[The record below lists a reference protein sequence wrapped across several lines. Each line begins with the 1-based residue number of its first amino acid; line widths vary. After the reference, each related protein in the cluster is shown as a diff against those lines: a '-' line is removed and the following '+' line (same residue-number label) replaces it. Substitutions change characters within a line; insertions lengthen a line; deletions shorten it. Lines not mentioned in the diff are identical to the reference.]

1 MTIKDI
7 ASIVGVSVTTISM
20 VLNGKDESIS
30 KETREKVLQVVKQY
44 NFRPYAKAIRESNA
58 RSGLIGL
65 LVPSSTGSISK
76 YISGAQLEAGS
87 EGYSV
92 VLSITNDDDAE
103 IQKQLHILADKN
115 MDGVALFLS
124 GPLGDKSILSEIPE
138 DTAQVTVGSA
148 QSVIKHCAVYSS
160 FAEAAQTATRSLI
173 DAGHSQIALIGLGD
187 SEIPLGDALLGY
199 KNALYNCALPLQN
212 ELVCRSEDLNSVARD
227 VERLLQYRVTAFVC
241 FDELVAIEVYREAD
255 RFGLHIP
262 NDCSVINLSTD
273 NIDAS
278 LFSPKLTS
286 IDMRYYE
293 LGRQAVSALI
303 SKIEKTGKGKPKTL
317 AIRAQLITGA
327 SVAAPPHQKGKRISV
342 VGSMH
347 MDILIHTTHL
357 PTSGESLISKNII
370 SLPGGKGANQAVGV
384 AKLGGDVRV
393 VGCLGGDD
401 EGRVIYDSL
410 SSNGVAT
417 MGVSL
422 SQGKASGKAYIL
434 VAQNGDSTIVFN
446 HGTNSDLLPP
456 VIDANK
462 GCFIGSEFCLISTEI
477 PWETVEY
484 IINLC
489 SENNIKIIL
498 KPTMQS
504 PIAPELLEKI
514 DFFVP
519 NEKELNVQV
528 PGPMSVEEK
537 AAALYARSGKN
548 IIVTLGE
555 RGCYL
560 HNGETQRF
568 FPAADFAPVDTTGA
582 ADAFI
587 SAFAVYLSEGHDVVS
602 AIKFATYAAGL
613 SVTRDGVQSAM
624 ADRLAV
630 EMYADKY
637 KED

>member
-7 ASIVGVSVTTISM
+7 ASIVGVSVTTVSM
-20 VLNGKDESIS
+20 VLNGKDETIS
-30 KETREKVLQVVKQY
+30 KETREKVLQIVKQY

-58 RSGLIGL
+58 KSGLIGI
-65 LVPSSTGSISK
+65 LVPRSTGCFSK
-76 YISGAQLEAGS
+76 YISGAQHEAGS
-87 EGYSV
+87 QGYSI
-92 VLSITNDDDAE
+92 VLSSTTDDDAE
-103 IQKQLHILADKN
+103 IRKQLHIFADKN
-115 MDGVALFLS
+115 VDGVALFLS
-124 GPLGDKSILSEIPE
+124 NPLGDKSILSEIPK
-138 DTAQVTVGSA
+138 DTAQVIVGSN
-148 QSVIKHCAVYSS
+148 QSVIKHSVVYSS
-160 FAEAAQTATRSLI
+160 FSDASQTATQSLLE
-173 DAGHSQIALIGLGD
+173 AGHRQIALIGLGD
-187 SEIPLGDALLGY
+187 LQLPFEDALFGY
-199 KNALYNCALPLQN
+199 KTALYNCALPLQT
-212 ELVCRSEDLNSVARD
+212 ELVCCSGDLNSVTRD
-227 VERLLQYRVTAFVC
+227 VERLLQCRVTAFVC
-241 FDELVAIEVYREAD
+241 FDELVALEVYREAS

-262 NDCSVINLSTD
+262 NDCSVINLSAD
-273 NIDAS
+273 IIDTA
-278 LFSPKLTS
+278 LFSPRLTS
-286 IDMRYYE
+286 VDMRYYE
-293 LGRQAVSALI
+293 LGQQAVSVLI
-303 SKIEKTGKGKPKTL
+303 SKIEKTGKSKPKTL
-317 AIRAQLITGA
+317 AIRPQLFTGA
-327 SVAAPPHQKGKRISV
+327 STAVPPHQKGKRISV

-370 SLPGGKGANQAVGV
+370 CLPGGKGANQAVGV
-384 AKLGGDVRV
+384 AKLGGDVCV

-410 SSNGVAT
+410 MSNGVGT

-434 VAQNGDSTIVFN
+434 VAQNGDSTIVFS

-456 VIDANK
+456 VIDANES
-462 GCFIGSEFCLISTEI
+462 CFLGSEFCLVSTEI
-477 PWETVEY
+477 PWETVAY
-484 IINLC
+484 IIKFC

-528 PGPMSVEEK
+528 PGNTSVEEK
-537 AAALYARSGKN
+537 AEALYNRSGKN
-548 IIVTLGE
+548 VIITLGE

-560 HNGETQRF
+560 HNSETQRF
-568 FPAADFAPVDTTGA
+568 FPAADFAAVDTTGA

-613 SVTRDGVQSAM
+613 SVTRDGVQSALV
-624 ADRLAV
+624 DRLAV

-637 KED
+637 TED